1 MVDVRDPLE
10 LFSESDVANLL
21 AKELRQNLRRYRQN
35 PHPRGILLAGQP
47 GAGKTGLSDLMIS
60 LLDGNAVFINADEY
74 RRYHPNYR
82 ALYQKYGVVAV
93 EKTAAFSATVTEK
106 LIAEMS
112 DRHINLIIE
121 GTGRTVEVPR
131 ATARLLASKGYDVE
145 LAVLAV
151 RPETSLTSTLLRF
164 YQMNEG
170 GTIPRATAVGAHD
183 AVVRVLPENLD
194 VLCEEPSIS
203 RLTIWDRELR
213 CLFDSVEDRR
223 EPSAVLVRF
232 WNRPWTEEEL
242 RAAERNITL
251 LRQQET
257 ASQLG
262 QGDAIDELEHRI
274 RLVQSENYR
283 CEAFDPEMTF

>member
-1 MVDVRDPLE
+1 MVDVSDPLE
-10 LFSESDVANLL
+10 LFSESDIANLL

-170 GTIPRATAVGAHD
+170 ERSQEPPPSEHMTPWCEYYQRTLTCFVRSPPSPVLRFGTENFAACLTALRIVASH
-183 AVVRVLPENLD
+183 LPSWYDFGTARGRRRN
-194 VLCEEPSIS
+194 CGRPSGTSLYYVS
-203 RLTIWDRELR
+203 RRPPVNWDRAMQSMSWSIGSDWCSQKIIVAKHL
-213 CLFDSVEDRR
+213 
-223 EPSAVLVRF
+223 
-232 WNRPWTEEEL
+232 
-242 RAAERNITL
+242 TL
-251 LRQQET
+251 K
-257 ASQLG
+257 
-262 QGDAIDELEHRI
+262 
-274 RLVQSENYR
+274 
-283 CEAFDPEMTF
+283 